1 VRQNTSPLR
10 SLKWES
16 SVLLQIWHAK
26 HARWYLT
33 LLGPSRASAKYTVLW
48 HRGHLSPPPNRETAA
63 AGAGGAYVA
72 GAGAGAAAG
81 GVAGANC
88 PGAGA
93 AGAYGEAS
101 SGGVAGNERCP
112 CASPYGP
119 PLAGGAAAG
128 GAAAGG
134 AESTP
139 RLPKELTRSLAD
151 APAEGS
157 GAGGVYC
164 ASGALKP

>member
-1 VRQNTSPLR
+1 
-10 SLKWES
+10 
-16 SVLLQIWHAK
+16 
-26 HARWYLT
+26 LT

-48 HRGHLSPPPNRETAA
+48 HRGHLSPPPKRETAA
-63 AGAGGAYVA
+63 AGAGGVYVAGAGA

-88 PGAGA
+88 LRAGA
-93 AGAYGEAS
+93 SGAYGEAS

-112 CASPYGP
+112 CAPPYGP
-119 PLAGGAAAG
+119 PLAG

-151 APAEGS
+151 APVEGS
-157 GAGGVYC
+157 GAGAVYC